1 MPDPLS
7 MRDEGLPAPIM
18 LPKVSATPDCCLI
31 VSTRFCAPPGL
42 AATPPSAASK
52 AGTMAAIP
60 VCVLLRSSPSAAA
73 MRPIR
78 SGVRNCMMDETRLV
92 AMRQLLSSCWTWML
106 LLWDSEQAFQH
117 IDRFLSDDR
126 PQGSGQ
132 DSRVLPLRQL
142 SCAAM

>member
-7 MRDEGLPAPIM
+7 MRDEGLPAPIT

-42 AATPPSAASK
+42 AATPPKAASK

-92 AMRQLLSSCWTWML
+92 AMGSSSHLLDL
-106 LLWDSEQAFQH
+106 EVFALGLGVRFQH
-117 IDRFLSDDR
+117 VDLFLSDDPAPR
-126 PQGSGQ
+126 
-132 DSRVLPLRQL
+132 
-142 SCAAM
+142 